1 MIDALV
7 RRFLGTA
14 GSSVLD
20 FYLAH
25 GFWINLVLFTYVI
38 LVLFARRNYFQ
49 IGRSILADFI
59 QQHGDT
65 LITKNPKQIRAMLT
79 RWNIPWELGMKAGW
93 FPFVSSPQG
102 LSLHI
107 KSHKTFQK
115 IFSVDTLTE
124 LIVQQTSSRR

>member
-20 FYLAH
+20 FYIAHSFWVNLA
-25 GFWINLVLFTYVI
+25 LFTYVI

-49 IGRSILADFI
+49 IGQSILADFI
-59 QQHGDT
+59 QQNGDK
-65 LITKNPKQIRAMLT
+65 LSTKSPKQIRAMLV
-79 RWNIPWELGMKAGW
+79 RWNIPWEHGMKAGW

-102 LSLHI
+102 LLLHI
-107 KSHKTFQK
+107 KSNRTFQK